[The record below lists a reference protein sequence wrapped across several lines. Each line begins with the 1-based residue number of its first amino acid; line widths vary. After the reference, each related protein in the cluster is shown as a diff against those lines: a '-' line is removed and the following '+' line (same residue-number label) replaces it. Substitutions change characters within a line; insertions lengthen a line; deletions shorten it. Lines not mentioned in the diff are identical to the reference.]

1 MKTAF
6 ILLLLLLAF
15 GIVGRIDYDCAR
27 IAEAQRSEQYA
38 TLAKIAAAD
47 PDDAAAM
54 RLAAASHDRPQP

>member
-6 ILLLLLLAF
+6 FLLLLLIAF
-15 GIVGRIDYDCAR
+15 GVVGRIDYDCAR
-27 IAEAQRSEQYA
+27 IAEAQRSERYA

-47 PDDAAAM
+47 PDDSAAM

>member
-1 MKTAF
+1 MKTAC

-27 IAEAQRSEQYA
+27 IAEAQRSDRYA
-38 TLAKIAAAD
+38 TMAKIAAAD

-54 RLAAASHDRPQP
+54 RIAATSHDRPQP

>member
-6 ILLLLLLAF
+6 FLLLLLIAF
-15 GIVGRIDYDCAR
+15 GVVGRIDYDCAR
-27 IAEAQRSEQYA
+27 IAEAQRSERYA

-54 RLAAASHDRPQP
+54 RIAATSDDRPQP